1 MQKSDLIALIM
12 GILVT
17 RPDPGIDIDD
27 TEDLARRAEDLVE
40 AAEARAAETLADRAA
55 MAMADQDLHKDDEET
70 PEPVEIDVHGR
81 PIRK

>member
-12 GILVT
+12 GILT
-17 RPDPGIDIDD
+17 LKNRDESDDP
-27 TEDLARRAEDLVE
+27 EDLARRAEDLVD

-55 MAMADQDLHKDDEET
+55 MARSLQYLHEDDEKT

>member
-12 GILVT
+12 SILALKDGNDSDS
-17 RPDPGIDIDD
+17 PEG
-27 TEDLARRAEDLVE
+27 LARRAEDLVD
-40 AAEARAAETLADRAA
+40 AAEARTAETLADRAA
-55 MAMADQDLHKDDEET
+55 MAMASQALQEDDEET